1 MNLHIVKDKLT
12 NYVDINEN
20 LKNFMVL
27 VFFPKQNLTDPLDD
41 RLDCLRPLNNRSLL
55 PSTPI
60 SKKLVVKLDA
70 STMITNSRAGI
81 YALRTILD
89 DFKKFFPLYHA

>member
-12 NYVDINEN
+12 NYVEIDEN
-20 LKNFMVL
+20 LKNFMVS

-41 RLDCLRPLNNRSLL
+41 RLDCLRPLNDSSLL
-55 PSTPI
+55 PSSPI

-70 STMITNSRAGI
+70 STMITDSRAGI
-81 YALRTILD
+81 YALRTILN
-89 DFKKFFPLYHA
+89 DFKELFL